1 MTGAASDPAKIAA
14 ARIWAAARMP
24 YLATALFAADVR
36 AVPDIGTVAID
47 PHWRITADPERL
59 AGLAVPELG
68 RLFVHLVWHL
78 LREHPD
84 RAGLAAVSDPRW
96 WNLSGDAEI
105 NDDLLPL
112 DCRPASAPTVP
123 TDLGCTDGGLAEEY
137 YAARPRPELD
147 RWDCGSGADGRPRD
161 WDRHGSPCPRCG
173 GSDLSRCR
181 SGAQLRAQVAAAVQQ
196 EHQREPGSVPA
207 GLLRW
212 AESVLPSRVDWRR
225 VLAAEIRRAVA
236 AVAGAVDYSYR
247 RPSRRAA
254 VVRPAVLPSLV
265 RPVPEVAVVCDTSG
279 SMDDTLLARAL
290 AEIEGLLTR
299 AGLRSVRLRVLA
311 VDTAVHAVRRV
322 SSARQVELLG
332 SGGTDMGVGIDA
344 AARLTPRPT
353 VVVVLTDGY
362 TPWPDR
368 PPRGIRVVVGLLESA
383 GEEPPDPPA
392 WARTVRIPPD

>member
-1 MTGAASDPAKIAA
+1 
-14 ARIWAAARMP
+14 
-24 YLATALFAADVR
+24 
-36 AVPDIGTVAID
+36 
-47 PHWRITADPERL
+47 
-59 AGLAVPELG
+59 
-68 RLFVHLVWHL
+68 
-78 LREHPD
+78 
-84 RAGLAAVSDPRW
+84 
-96 WNLSGDAEI
+96 
-105 NDDLLPL
+105 
-112 DCRPASAPTVP
+112 
-123 TDLGCTDGGLAEEY
+123 
-137 YAARPRPELD
+137 
-147 RWDCGSGADGRPRD
+147 
-161 WDRHGSPCPRCG
+161 
-173 GSDLSRCR
+173 
-181 SGAQLRAQVAAAVQQ
+181 VAAAVQQ